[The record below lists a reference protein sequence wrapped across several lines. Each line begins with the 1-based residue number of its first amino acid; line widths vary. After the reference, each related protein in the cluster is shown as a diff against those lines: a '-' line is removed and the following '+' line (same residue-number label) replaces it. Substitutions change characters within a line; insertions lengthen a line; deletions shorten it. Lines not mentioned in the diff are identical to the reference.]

1 MSVIPIFDSN
11 VFDVNVF
18 EGVVGPTIYPAR
30 ILASV
35 SRLINVRAEM

>member
-1 MSVIPIFDSN
+1 MAVPTFDSEA
-11 VFDVNVF
+11 FDLEAF
-18 EGVVGPTIYPAR
+18 EGVVGPTIYPVR